1 MSGRVDHKI
10 TPNHVRITSGSR
22 PDRTPDDIGSCPDV
36 LDHQITPNHVRIT
49 SGSRPDRTPDGI
61 GSCPD
66 VSTRK
71 SPRNTG
77 STPDQLRITLD
88 HVRPTSGSPDD
99 IGSTGARPDH
109 DRITH
114 VRMCTGECHRSDH
127 RYTSGSRL
135 AFCHVNTCRKLVTM
149 PFSSPHPPLS
159 QEHRQT
165 PRFLSPFAP
174 IPNMPSLRPLS
185 H

>member
-1 MSGRVDHKI
+1 MWGSSVGKQILNRSFEMVQIITFVRSPRTGMRRV
-10 TPNHVRITSGSR
+10 P
-22 PDRTPDDIGSCPDV
+22 
-36 LDHQITPNHVRIT
+36 L
-49 SGSRPDRTPDGI
+49 
-61 GSCPD
+61 CPD

-114 VRMCTGECHRSDH
+114 VRMFTGECHRSDH

-135 AFCHVNTCRKLVTM
+135 AFCHVNTCRGSNM
-149 PFSSPHPPLS
+149 PFSSPQPPLS

-174 IPNMPSLRPLS
+174 IPKMPSLRPLS